1 MMTALI
7 TKIWLNEIVL
17 ALTPKERWA
26 SAGELNTDVMATR
39 WFILIGVVA
48 LTVLTVSFLV
58 VTYKKRSKRSKP
70 AGNNIIENGGK

>member
-1 MMTALI
+1 MMTAFI
-7 TKIWLNEIVL
+7 TKIWLNHTVL

-26 SAGELNTDVMATR
+26 SAREINTDVMATR

-58 VTYKKRSKRSKP
+58 ATYKQRSRKSKSV
-70 AGNNIIENGGK
+70 GNNPVKQGRK